1 METNTPGIQNDT
13 TQFIDSISIFIESD
27 TLCDSIC
34 NTYQQLDERV
44 ENHMGDT
51 TTHIAQALPIK
62 HQAIN
67 PAANTGV
74 VGLLILSF
82 VFFAFSYRRGAKYLR
97 HLFSSLFKHNARGNM
112 FDETTINENQ
122 LKLSLLSLTFI
133 TEGIILYYTLLNN
146 LVDKEFLVLPSIIIS
161 ILLCAVYYILQI
173 VVYKILAN
181 IFSDRVL
188 SDTFTE
194 SFTTVNLFIGL
205 FLSPMVLAILFIPQA
220 TTIAL
225 YISFTIYIL
234 ARLLI
239 IYKGISIF
247 LPHLFGLIYLI
258 LYLCTLEII
267 PFLLIKKAVIFLFK
281 ILEFNLIVPWK

>member
-1 METNTPGIQNDT
+1 MA
-13 TQFIDSISIFIESD
+13 
-27 TLCDSIC
+27 
-34 NTYQQLDERV
+34 RV
-44 ENHMGDT
+44 ELKNVTKIYDGKKVIIDNVD
-51 TTHIAQALPIK
+51 L
-62 HQAIN
+62 
-67 PAANTGV
+67 
-74 VGLLILSF
+74 
-82 VFFAFSYRRGAKYLR
+82 
-97 HLFSSLFKHNARGNM
+97 
-112 FDETTINENQ
+112 TIN
-122 LKLSLLSLTFI
+122 
-133 TEGIILYYTLLNN
+133 
-146 LVDKEFLVLPSIIIS
+146 DKEFLVLPSIIIS

-205 FLSPMVLAILFIPQA
+205 CLSPMVLAILFIPQA

-267 PFLLIKKAVIFLFK
+267 PILLIKKAVIFLFK